1 MALNIST
8 LKPKKLGTTLT
19 DGKSTYKD
27 ISDVFELKSD
37 SSGSQLYGESLS
49 KDLATDVDYKAI
61 SNSLQN
67 IFNTSPGEKILNPA
81 FGADL
86 KRYLFEP
93 IDETT
98 AEVIGNVIVK
108 AIKLY
113 EPRVT
118 IKNVQVIARPDENE
132 YILNIFLEIP
142 AIKTR
147 DKEFKFNGKLTDRG
161 VMTQSN
167 ASGRSE
173 I

>member
-1 MALNIST
+1 MAINIST
-8 LKPKKLGTTLT
+8 LKPKSIGTTLL
-19 DGKSTYKD
+19 DGTSTYRD
-27 ISDVFELKSD
+27 LADVFEMKSTK
-37 SSGSQLYGESLS
+37 SQNQFLGDSLS
-49 KDLATDVDYKAI
+49 KDLSTDVDYKAI

-98 AEVIGNVIVK
+98 AEVVGNVIVK

-118 IKNVQVIARPDENE
+118 LENVQVIARPDDNE
-132 YILNIFLEIP
+132 YIINIYLKIP
-142 AIKTR
+142 SLKSNKSAT
-147 DKEFKFNGKLTDRG
+147 FSGTLSSAG
-161 VMTQSN
+161 VRTN
-167 ASGRSE
+167 DTTVNTKAY
-173 I
+173 

>member
-8 LKPKKLGTTLT
+8 LKSKKLGTTLT
-19 DGKSTYKD
+19 AGESTYKD
-27 ISDVFELKSD
+27 LSDVFEMKSD
-37 SSGSQLYGESLS
+37 STKTQLYGASLS
-49 KDLATDVDYKAI
+49 KDLAADTDYKAI

-98 AEVIGNVIVK
+98 AEVIGNVVVK

-118 IKNVQVIARPDENE
+118 IKNVEVIARPDDNE
-132 YILNIFLEIP
+132 YIMNIYLEIP
-142 AIKTR
+142 AIKTT
-147 DKEFKFNGKLTDRG
+147 DKAFKFNGKLTDRG
-161 VMTQSN
+161 VMIAGNSAGTN
-167 ASGRSE
+167 ER
-173 I
+173 